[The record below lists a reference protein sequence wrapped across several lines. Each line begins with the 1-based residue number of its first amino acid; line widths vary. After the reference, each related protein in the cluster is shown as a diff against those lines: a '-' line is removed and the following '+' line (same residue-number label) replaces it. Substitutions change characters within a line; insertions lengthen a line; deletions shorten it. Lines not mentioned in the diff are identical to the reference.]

1 MPRRRWIKLWTQE
14 LLYGTT
20 SRELEL
26 AEQAIWL
33 KLLAMAGDSPEPGK
47 VEVAPGIPMTD
58 EQIAGILNAP
68 IGLWQQTKVKLQQPD
83 IDKIFI
89 NLGIIH
95 IKNWDKYQA
104 AFDKTDYM
112 REYMERKRREERET
126 RGKQKPT

>member
-26 AEQAIWL
+26 NQQAIWL

-58 EQIAGILNAP
+58 EQIAGILTAP
-68 IGLWQQTKVKLQQPD
+68 IDLWERTKERLQEPD
-83 IDKIFI
+83 VDKITV
-89 NLGIIH
+89 NEGIIY
-95 IKNWDKYQA
+95 IKNWDRYQA
-104 AFDKTDYM
+104 AFDREAYM
-112 REYMERKRREERET
+112 REYMPQYRKRKK
-126 RGKQKPT
+126 GKNQ

>member
-26 AEQAIWL
+26 DEQAIWL

-58 EQIAGILNAP
+58 QQIAGILAAP
-68 IGLWQQTKVKLQQPD
+68 LQLWLQTKEKLQRPD

-89 NLGIIH
+89 NNGIIH
-95 IKNWDKYQA
+95 IKNWDRYQTP
-104 AFDKTDYM
+104 FDKAEYM
-112 REYMERKRREERET
+112 REYMQKKRQEGRQKKRK
-126 RGKQKPT
+126 

>member
-20 SRELEL
+20 SKELEL

-47 VEVAPGIPMTD
+47 VEVAPGIPMTN
-58 EQIAGILNAP
+58 EQIAGILSAP
-68 IGLWQQTKVKLQQPD
+68 LELWHETKEKLQQPD

-89 NLGIIH
+89 NQGIIY
-95 IKNWDKYQA
+95 IKNWDRYQA

-112 REYMERKRREERET
+112 REYMQKKRQEEKREKRK
-126 RGKQKPT
+126 